1 MSRLSHGFTTR
12 EQWKSFFDEYQQK
25 IHQLHSD
32 SNDLIA
38 KNMTGEE
45 WIKKYQRN
53 SEAIRKTACS
63 LSEPLETHLRYF
75 LQDPNRWSQES
86 ADSLTAYLFR
96 QITRLEDLGTI
107 AAVADSLI
115 QFYTKNGNEIGLM
128 KCHTVRSCCYLMLDA
143 VNLGEE
149 IISECKKAA
158 FYYEKHFFNLTAEE
172 QSMGLSIYDIALDQ
186 LTSVYHVYQ
195 SPENSLFP
203 DILKFY
209 EFASF
214 AKLWVQN
221 TDKDYEFNKILPF
234 FDYYMAQ
241 AVLSLSLTG
250 CTPAQA
256 AIFYEAAEKVWTH
269 GENGAESQFL
279 DIRKNLIHLMAERLI
294 GKPREKD
301 IIKVL
306 EQYTEQLYEEVLPA
320 SKNEGYNT
328 FCAVQDVYLTADI
341 LLRNLD
347 SQSDEVQGENNRL
360 YRKITRLFAEYSSTL
375 SINAYYNYISSRQ
388 NYYYLCRSAQ
398 YMDNPKSF
406 LYYLVRLTIFRQ
418 VQTAIH
424 SVMVGKLAVELA
436 EALIAQC
443 PECLIGQFETHS
455 SQEVAACRERIL
467 DFVYTAALLH
477 DIGKVTCPNV
487 ITQQYRKITDL
498 EFQIIKQ
505 HPTAGGSILKNLP
518 VFSIFH
524 DIAMGHHKSYD
535 GTFGYPIDFD
545 NTKSPVRI
553 FTDMITICDSL
564 DAATDSHGRC
574 YAQAKTVDMVL
585 EEMEQ
590 SKNSRYSGFLVD
602 FIIQND
608 TLKNCFRQLLTT
620 GRLEAYYQIQ
630 QEIESRPGE
639 LIFR

>member
-1 MSRLSHGFTTR
+1 
-12 EQWKSFFDEYQQK
+12 
-25 IHQLHSD
+25 
-32 SNDLIA
+32 
-38 KNMTGEE
+38 
-45 WIKKYQRN
+45 
-53 SEAIRKTACS
+53 
-63 LSEPLETHLRYF
+63 
-75 LQDPNRWSQES
+75 
-86 ADSLTAYLFR
+86 
-96 QITRLEDLGTI
+96 
-107 AAVADSLI
+107 
-115 QFYTKNGNEIGLM
+115 M
-128 KCHTVRSCCYLMLDA
+128 KCHTIRACCYLMLDA

-158 FYYEKHFFNLTAEE
+158 FYYEKHFFDLTAEE

-186 LTSVYHVYQ
+186 LTSIHHVYHSLEK
-195 SPENSLFP
+195 SPFS

-214 AKLWVQN
+214 AKTWVQN
-221 TDKDYEFNKILPF
+221 TDENYEFNKILPF

-241 AVLSLSLTG
+241 AVLSISLTG
-250 CTPAQA
+250 CNPSQA
-256 AIFYEAAEKVWTH
+256 AIFYKAAEKVWNH
-269 GENGAESQFL
+269 SENGAESRFL

-294 GKPREKD
+294 GKGK
-301 IIKVL
+301 
-306 EQYTEQLYEEVLPA
+306 EQEIVEALKEYTEQLYHEVLPA
-320 SKNEGYNT
+320 SRNEDYNT

-341 LLRNLD
+341 LLRNPD
-347 SQSDEVQGENNRL
+347 RRSDEIQAENNRL
-360 YRKITRLFAEYSSTL
+360 YRKITKLFAEYSSTL

-398 YMDNPKSF
+398 YMDDPTSF

-424 SVMVGKLAVELA
+424 SVMVGKLAAELSK
-436 EALIAQC
+436 ALISQC
-443 PECLIGQFETHS
+443 PECFIGQFQTHS
-455 SQEVAACRERIL
+455 AEEVTRCQETIL

-505 HPTAGGSILKNLP
+505 HPAAGGSILKNLP

-524 DIAMGHHKSYD
+524 DIAAGHHKSYD
-535 GTFGYPIDFD
+535 GTFGYPVDFD

-585 EEMEQ
+585 EEMEL
-590 SKNSRYSGFLVD
+590 SKNTRYSGFLVD
-602 FIIQND
+602 FIIQNEA
-608 TLKNCFRQLLTT
+608 LKNCFRQLLTT

-630 QEIESRPGE
+630 QEIENRPGA